1 MVDRA
6 LVAVCAGCCCGHP
19 ESGGP
24 KTPPRTLKPAIRR
37 RMKAAALDGQARVA
51 FTDCLGPCSEAN
63 VVFLFLEG
71 RPLWLRRMNTEA
83 LYDVFFAWLRRA
95 LIDGVEKPLPSALA
109 ERSFS
114 WTGGG
119 DGPPPPVVP
128 EPSEVEGLTRA

>member
-1 MVDRA
+1 
-6 LVAVCAGCCCGHP
+6 
-19 ESGGP
+19 
-24 KTPPRTLKPAIRR
+24 
-37 RMKAAALDGQARVA
+37 MKAAALDGQARVA